1 MTLWGGRFSSATS
14 DAMAALSRSVH
25 FDWRLAPY
33 DIISS
38 KAHCRNLVK
47 SRILSGAEG
56 KKIEAA
62 LDLLRRDIEKGVV
75 IPQVHDE
82 DLHGVIE
89 RVLADRIGE
98 LAGKLRA
105 GRSRN
110 DQIAT
115 DLRLY
120 LRDVSCE
127 LITLLICLS
136 EAFIKQ
142 AKDHDDAYVSGF
154 THLQHA
160 QPIVFGHELAKHAH
174 ALLRDI
180 ERLEQWWERTG
191 VSPLGSGALAGSA
204 LSANPEGAAKSLM
217 FTSAAGNS
225 IDAVSDRD
233 FAAEFLFITAL
244 IGIHLSRIGE
254 EWVLWSAT
262 EFGWAKLDD
271 AYSTGS
277 SIMPQKKNPDV
288 AELARGKSGR
298 LVGNLTSLLVTLK
311 GLPFAYNRDLQEDKE
326 PVFDSI
332 DTLMLLLPAVIGM
345 VETTQ
350 FDREAMASGAITGFA
365 LATEVADY
373 LVRKGLPFSKAHE
386 ISGKAVALAEKRSV
400 GLEELSLADFQSLNK
415 LFGNDIFKALTV
427 ESAVAS
433 RKSKGGTAPS
443 ALRIQLSE
451 LGTLVTA
458 AKRGNSKRASQIS
471 KLWGE
476 AKSGKKVDKADQT
489 HGVSGVSGVK
499 AAKKRVRKR

>member
-1 MTLWGGRFSSATS
+1 MTLWGGRFSSGSA

-38 KAHCRNLVK
+38 KTHCRNLVK
-47 SRILSGAEG
+47 SKVLTAAEG

-62 LDLLRRDIEKGVV
+62 LDVLRRDIEKGSVA
-75 IPQVHDE
+75 PAASDE

-89 RVLADRIGE
+89 RVLSDRIGE

-120 LRDVSCE
+120 LREASLE
-127 LITLLICLS
+127 LIGLLLTLS
-136 EAFIKQ
+136 QAFIEQSK
-142 AKDHDDAYVSGF
+142 KYSESYVSGF

-174 ALLRDI
+174 AILRDV
-180 ERLEQWWERTG
+180 ERLEQWWVRTNI
-191 VSPLGSGALAGSA
+191 SPLGSGALAGSV
-204 LSANPEGAAKSLM
+204 LSANPEASAKSLG
-217 FTSAAGNS
+217 FSDSAGNS

-233 FAAEFLFITAL
+233 FAAEFLFIAAM
-244 IGIHLSRIGE
+244 IGVHLSRIGE
-254 EWVLWSAT
+254 EWILWSST

-277 SIMPQKKNPDV
+277 SIMPQKKNPDI

-298 LVGNLTSLLVTLK
+298 LVGNLTGLLVTLK

-326 PVFDSI
+326 PVFDSV
-332 DTLMLLLPAVIGM
+332 DTLMILLPAVIGM
-345 VETTQ
+345 VETTT
-350 FDREAMASGAITGFA
+350 FDQKRMAAGAVTGFA

-373 LVRKGLPFSKAHE
+373 LVRKGIPFSKAHE
-386 ISGKAVALAEKRSV
+386 ISGKAVALAEKKNL
-400 GLEELSLADFQSLNK
+400 GLEELSLSDYQSLNK
-415 LFGNDIFKALTV
+415 LFSSDIFKALTV

-443 ALRIQLSE
+443 ALRTQLHE
-451 LGTLVTA
+451 LGTLVAT
-458 AKRGNSKRASQIS
+458 AKRTNAKRSTQVSA
-471 KLWGE
+471 LWGE
-476 AKSGKKVDKADQT
+476 KKVRSQT
-489 HGVSGVSGVK
+489 KTARG
-499 AAKKRVRKR
+499 R

>member
-1 MTLWGGRFSSATS
+1 MTLWGGRFSSGTS

-33 DIISS
+33 DIVSS

-47 SRILSGAEG
+47 SKILTAAEG
-56 KKIEAA
+56 KKIESA
-62 LDLLRRDIEKGVV
+62 LDLVRRDIAKGL
-75 IPQVHDE
+75 ITPLGHDE

-89 RVLADRIGE
+89 RVLSDRIGE

-120 LRDVSCE
+120 LRDASCE
-127 LITLLICLS
+127 LITELLQLI

-142 AKDHDDAYVSGF
+142 AKRYELSYVSGF

-174 ALLRDI
+174 ALLRDV
-180 ERLEQWWERTG
+180 ERLEQWWLRTG
-191 VSPLGSGALAGSA
+191 VSPLGSGALAGSV
-204 LSANPEGAAKSLM
+204 LSANPEASAKLLM
-217 FTSAAGNS
+217 FEGSAGNS
-225 IDAVSDRD
+225 LDAVSDRD

-254 EWVLWSAT
+254 EWILWSST

-311 GLPFAYNRDLQEDKE
+311 ALPFAYNRDLQEDKE
-326 PVFDSI
+326 PVFDSV
-332 DTLMLLLPAVIGM
+332 DTLLLLLPAVIGM
-345 VETTQ
+345 VESTE
-350 FDREAMASGAITGFA
+350 FNEKAMSAGATTGFA

-373 LVRKGLPFSKAHE
+373 LVRKGIPFAKAHE
-386 ISGKAVALAEKRSV
+386 ISGKAVALAERKKVS
-400 GLEELSLADFQSLNK
+400 LEELSLADYQSLNK
-415 LFGNDIFKALTV
+415 LFQPDIFKALTV
-427 ESAVAS
+427 EVAVAS
-433 RKSKGGTAPS
+433 RKSRGGTAPS
-443 ALRIQLSE
+443 ALRAQLTE
-451 LGTLVTA
+451 LGTLVTSA
-458 AKRGNSKRASQIS
+458 RRTNTKRASTLA
-471 KLWGE
+471 KLWGDSE
-476 AKSGKKVDKADQT
+476 GKS
-489 HGVSGVSGVK
+489 
-499 AAKKRVRKR
+499 KRSRGATK

>member
-1 MTLWGGRFSSATS
+1 MTLWGGRFTSATS
-14 DAMAALSRSVH
+14 DAMSALSRSVH

-33 DIISS
+33 DIVSS
-38 KAHCRNLVK
+38 KSHCQNLVK
-47 SRILSGAEG
+47 SKTLTAAEG
-56 KKIEAA
+56 KKIMVA
-62 LDLLRRDIEKGVV
+62 LDQLRKDIERGAVT
-75 IPQVHDE
+75 PTEQDE

-89 RVLADRIGE
+89 RVLIDRLGE
-98 LAGKLRA
+98 LGGKLRA

-127 LITLLICLS
+127 LIAQIISLAQ
-136 EAFIKQ
+136 AFTVQ
-142 AKDHDDAYVSGF
+142 AKRHENSYVSGF

-174 ALLRDI
+174 ALLRDV

-191 VSPLGSGALAGSA
+191 VSPLGSGALAGTA
-204 LSANPEGAAKSLM
+204 LSANPEGAAKNLG
-217 FTSAAGNS
+217 FGAAAGNS

-233 FAAEFLFITAL
+233 FAAEFLFIAAM

-254 EWVLWSAT
+254 EWILWSAS
-262 EFGWAKLDD
+262 EFGWAKLSDSF
-271 AYSTGS
+271 STGS

-332 DTLMLLLPAVIGM
+332 DTLLLLLPAVIGM
-345 VETTQ
+345 VETTE
-350 FDREAMASGAITGFA
+350 FDSKKMASGATTGFA
-365 LATEVADY
+365 LATEIADY
-373 LVRKGLPFSKAHE
+373 LVRKGVPFSKAHD
-386 ISGKAVALAEKRSV
+386 ISGRAVTMAEAK
-400 GLEELSLADFQSLNK
+400 GITLEELSLAEYQSLNK
-415 LFGNDIFKALTV
+415 LFNADIFKALTV

-433 RKSKGGTAPS
+433 RKSRGGTAPA
-443 ALRIQLSE
+443 ALRIQLTE
-451 LGTLVTA
+451 LGTLISV
-458 AKRGNSKRASQIS
+458 AKRANSKRSAHMA

-476 AKSGKKVDKADQT
+476 SSARKARKVSKQGSAR
-489 HGVSGVSGVK
+489 G
-499 AAKKRVRKR
+499 